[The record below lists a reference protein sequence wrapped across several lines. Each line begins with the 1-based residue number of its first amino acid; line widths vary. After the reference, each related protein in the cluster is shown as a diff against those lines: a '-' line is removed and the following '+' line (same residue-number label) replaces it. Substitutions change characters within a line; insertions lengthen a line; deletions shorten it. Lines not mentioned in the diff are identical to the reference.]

1 MQSLMIK
8 DSSTK
13 EVHMRSRI
21 IVATILCIGGLGL
34 TFFLSANNA
43 HAHDTGKA
51 YIVLG
56 DSIDFGVG
64 ASTPD
69 KAYVPQFH
77 TYLEANTFQGKA
89 DLHNLAVPGATA
101 RDIKQGQLTQALTET
116 LIHNQRVI
124 SWGGGGNDLLQFI
137 NSPEAATC
145 MKGNVSC
152 LARLNALLNE
162 FEQTTDHTL
171 RALREAAGSS
181 TPIYVR
187 TQYNP
192 LMKTACGGPTFP
204 LTQLANAVLEGSP
217 SPRLDRGMNDRLRE
231 LAHKYNAK
239 VIDTFLPFYLNA
251 DTLVAAD
258 CVHPN
263 DAGHAVIRDAAI
275 YAYAP

>member
-1 MQSLMIK
+1 MHSHL
-8 DSSTK
+8 
-13 EVHMRSRI
+13 V
-21 IVATILCIGGLGL
+21 TILSIGVLGL
-34 TFFLSANNA
+34 ASFLNAGTA
-43 HAHDTGKA
+43 HAHDTDKA

-56 DSIDFGVG
+56 DSIDYGLG
-64 ASTPD
+64 ASSAE

-77 TYLEANTFQGKA
+77 AYLEANTFQAKA

-101 RDIKQGQLTQALTET
+101 RDIKQDQLAQARTEAI
-116 LIHNQRVI
+116 IHNTRVI

-145 MKGNVSC
+145 MKGKTSC

-162 FEQTTDHTL
+162 YEQTVDHAL
-171 RALREAAGSS
+171 RDLREAAG
-181 TPIYVR
+181 PNAPLYVR

-192 LMKTACGGPTFP
+192 LMKTVCGGPTLP
-204 LTQLANAVLEGSP
+204 LAQLANAVLEGSP
-217 SPRLDRGMNDRLRE
+217 SPRLDRGMNVRLRE
-231 LAHKYNAK
+231 LAHKYHAK

-263 DAGHAVIRDAAI
+263 DTGHTAILNAAI
-275 YAYAP
+275 WAYAP

>member
-1 MQSLMIK
+1 MHNRIVTAIALSIGVLSLN
-8 DSSTK
+8 SLLT
-13 EVHMRSRI
+13 
-21 IVATILCIGGLGL
+21 ATDVR
-34 TFFLSANNA
+34 
-43 HAHDTGKA
+43 AHDTGKA

-56 DSIDFGVG
+56 DSIDYGLG
-64 ASTPD
+64 ATAPD

-77 TYLEANTFQGKA
+77 AYLEAHTFQGKA

-101 RDIKQGQLTQALTET
+101 QDIKQGQLTQALTET
-116 LIHNQRVI
+116 VIHNQRVI

-162 FEQTTDHTL
+162 FEQTADHTL
-171 RALREAAGSS
+171 RSLRATADPS

-192 LMKTACGGPTFP
+192 LMKTACGGLTFP

-263 DAGHAVIRDAAI
+263 DAGHTAILNAAI
-275 YAYAP
+275 WAYAP

>member
-1 MQSLMIK
+1 MHSHLVT
-8 DSSTK
+8 SFS
-13 EVHMRSRI
+13 
-21 IVATILCIGGLGL
+21 IGVLGL
-34 TFFLSANNA
+34 ASFLSANNA
-43 HAHDTGKA
+43 HAHDTDKA

-56 DSIDFGVG
+56 DSIDYGLG
-64 ASTPD
+64 ASSAE

-77 TYLEANTFQGKA
+77 AYLEANTFQAKA

-101 RDIKQGQLTQALTET
+101 QDIKQGQLTQALTET
-116 LIHNQRVI
+116 VIHNQRVI

-145 MKGNVSC
+145 MKDNVSC

-162 FEQTTDHTL
+162 FEQTADHTL
-171 RALREAAGSS
+171 RSLRATAGPS

-192 LMKTACGGPTFP
+192 LMKTACGGPEFP
-204 LTQLANAVLEGSP
+204 LAQLANAVLEGSP
-217 SPRLDRGMNDRLRE
+217 SPRLDRGLNDRLRG
-231 LAHKYNAK
+231 LAHKYHAK

-263 DAGHAVIRDAAI
+263 DTGHAVIRDAAI